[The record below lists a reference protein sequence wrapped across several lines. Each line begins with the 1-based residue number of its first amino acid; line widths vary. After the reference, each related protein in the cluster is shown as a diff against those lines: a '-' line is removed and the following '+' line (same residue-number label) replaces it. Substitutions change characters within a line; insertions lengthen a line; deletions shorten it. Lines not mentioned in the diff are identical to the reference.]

1 MLEFCKW
8 IGVFTLIIERGF
20 ECGVKTKRQLF
31 IFKLNDEASLSCS
44 QAEPQRLL
52 VNQHGVRKNL
62 QQLGDIN
69 ETPVSAN
76 K

>member
-1 MLEFCKW
+1 MLEFCET

-20 ECGVKTKRQLF
+20 ECGVKIKRQLF

-52 VNQHGVRKNL
+52 VNQHGVRKKIY
-62 QQLGDIN
+62 QLDDIN
-69 ETPVSAN
+69 ETPVLAN